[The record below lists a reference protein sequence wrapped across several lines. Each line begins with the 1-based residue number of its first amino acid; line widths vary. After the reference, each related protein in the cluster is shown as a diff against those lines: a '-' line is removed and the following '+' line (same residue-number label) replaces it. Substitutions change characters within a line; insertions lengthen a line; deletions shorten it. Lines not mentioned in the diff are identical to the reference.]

1 MSDTAGNDGGNSD
14 LTHSF
19 NNMHIN
25 KSQGASSKLNNTSL
39 STKQAPSSSN
49 QSTLSPQTQRLQQS
63 AQQNLPRTVSSN
75 SSGAQRHNSIA
86 QSQEKQQSPTSVRT
100 NKNPLVLSSSGQP
113 SPSQSNISSTV
124 NQNGQ
129 KKTLSYTAERVI
141 GNGSFGVVFLAKV
154 FETGECVAIKK
165 VLQDKRFK
173 NRELQIMRM
182 LKHANIVEMKHC
194 FYSNGE
200 RTPDELYLNLVLEY
214 VPDTVYRFCCQYTRS
229 GTYVPLIYV
238 KLFAYQLCRSLSYIH
253 SQSICHR
260 DIKPQNLLIDPVT
273 GILKLCD
280 FGSAKQLVKGE
291 PNVSYICSRYYRAP
305 ELIFGSTKYTTS
317 IDVWSLGCV
326 LGELLVG
333 QPLFP
338 GETSVDQLVEIIR
351 VLGTPT
357 KQEIEAMNKNYTE
370 FKFPQV
376 KPHPWNRVFQ
386 DRKPQPPPEAV
397 DLLQALLKYSPTDR
411 VQPLDAL
418 AHPFF
423 DELRDP
429 KAKLPNG
436 RPLPPLF
443 DLTNDE
449 LRMLSDPE
457 LKYKII
463 PARYLKGQT
472 GGAPP
477 SGSGAPS
484 SSISGNMPGSPSHYF

>member
-1 MSDTAGNDGGNSD
+1 VRSG
-14 LTHSF
+14 
-19 NNMHIN
+19 
-25 KSQGASSKLNNTSL
+25 K
-39 STKQAPSSSN
+39 
-49 QSTLSPQTQRLQQS
+49 
-63 AQQNLPRTVSSN
+63 NLP
-75 SSGAQRHNSIA
+75 
-86 QSQEKQQSPTSVRT
+86 P
-100 NKNPLVLSSSGQP
+100 SSSGQP
-113 SPSQSNISSTV
+113 SPSHASISGTV
-124 NQNGQ
+124 QQQNGQ

-376 KPHPWNRVFQ
+376 KPHPWSKVFQ

-397 DLLQALLKYSPTDR
+397 DLLQQLLKYNPTER

-423 DELRDP
+423 DELRDA

-443 DLTNDE
+443 DLSSDE

-463 PARYLKGQT
+463 PARYLHS
-472 GGAPP
+472 GGSTPVAE
-477 SGSGAPS
+477 
-484 SSISGNMPGSPSHYF
+484 